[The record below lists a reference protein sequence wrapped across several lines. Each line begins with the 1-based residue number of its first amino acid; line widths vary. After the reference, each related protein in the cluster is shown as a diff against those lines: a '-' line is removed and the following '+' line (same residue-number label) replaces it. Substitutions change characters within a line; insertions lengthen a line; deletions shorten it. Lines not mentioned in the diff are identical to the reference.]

1 MPEVLLGAPPTSTAS
16 TGPPEH
22 AELYVAK
29 AVPTQER
36 VDHDRLSLQR
46 VQVRRRDDGDE
57 CIAQGPGLLRSGR
70 PMNIKPNLHW
80 VIKSLP
86 NGLMEIRPVKGWYD
100 LASSSNDSAT
110 RRPTRL
116 QNSMAA
122 QELQQQARDRKET
135 SDRWD
140 AMNKR
145 RQQRGEVKLQ
155 KTIDGSEDKAAP
167 VLFAEDASKAD
178 ALAVEQQAEKRR
190 KESSD
195 RLDAMDQ
202 RLTAQRAQAG
212 ASVLFPDDTD
222 QADESGFERQAEK
235 RRKVL
240 QKLQK
245 EQEDGAEEKAVPD
258 VASTLLEL
266 KRQHGEAAWDFC
278 DEEQFSDDEEKDE
291 ENIEDAAAQEEEA
304 LPSGDEEDEE
314 TKPEATLSGV
324 GEELQ
329 VLLKCDPDAES
340 PQHLEEELPEA
351 KGQWLDVAGRW
362 RNKRMAERL
371 FEQRAQRLFLDP
383 YCNDVLR
390 LPLEVKNIISRVADA
405 NAPVK
410 IIPTASSGDAA
421 HVAMPQDHGVG

>member
-1 MPEVLLGAPPTSTAS
+1 
-16 TGPPEH
+16 
-22 AELYVAK
+22 
-29 AVPTQER
+29 
-36 VDHDRLSLQR
+36 
-46 VQVRRRDDGDE
+46 
-57 CIAQGPGLLRSGR
+57 
-70 PMNIKPNLHW
+70 
-80 VIKSLP
+80 
-86 NGLMEIRPVKGWYD
+86 MEIRPVKGWYD

-155 KTIDGSEDKAAP
+155 KTIDGSEDKEWETMSGVRWLKLKAAP

-245 EQEDGAEEKAVPD
+245 EQEDGAEEKAALAVPD

-291 ENIEDAAAQEEEA
+291 ENIEDAAAQE
-304 LPSGDEEDEE
+304 D
-314 TKPEATLSGV
+314 AT
-324 GEELQ
+324 
-329 VLLKCDPDAES
+329 C
-340 PQHLEEELPEA
+340 
-351 KGQWLDVAGRW
+351 
-362 RNKRMAERL
+362 M
-371 FEQRAQRLFLDP
+371 
-383 YCNDVLR
+383 
-390 LPLEVKNIISRVADA
+390 
-405 NAPVK
+405 
-410 IIPTASSGDAA
+410 TSSSF
-421 HVAMPQDHGVG
+421 